1 MVLNYILVGC
11 PSLHVRETK
20 TVLDSGFLVVD
31 FGSRVLDSGF
41 YKMRAIQSLVGFRI
55 PCAVFRNLKLK
66 IPDSRGKNSW
76 ISDVRCRFF
85 LNLSQLSAFVEQ
97 RENSKASLPHR
108 SAWTGNP
115 QKLAEVTI
123 PSPAAQTAKCFV
135 FKLRAKYSKLEQPSK
150 ILIA

>member
-1 MVLNYILVGC
+1 MLYSGIL
-11 PSLHVRETK
+11 S
-20 TVLDSGFLVVD
+20 
-31 FGSRVLDSGF
+31 SR
-41 YKMRAIQSLVGFRI
+41 FRI
-55 PCAVFRNLKLK
+55 PEARIPGFRMYGA
-66 IPDSRGKNSW
+66 D
-76 ISDVRCRFF
+76 FF

-123 PSPAAQTAKCFV
+123 PSPAAQTAKCLV